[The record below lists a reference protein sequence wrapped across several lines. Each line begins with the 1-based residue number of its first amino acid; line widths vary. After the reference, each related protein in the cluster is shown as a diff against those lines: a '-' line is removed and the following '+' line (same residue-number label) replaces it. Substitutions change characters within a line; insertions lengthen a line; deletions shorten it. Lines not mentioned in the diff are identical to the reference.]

1 MRALFVACRIGA
13 IVALALD
20 IGVGLG
26 VAQGQAA
33 GEPDGEWTVLTLSD
47 AGAWGLSTARS
58 QADAIAGA
66 LRQCRSRASQST
78 DCGAELV
85 AYRVGW
91 SEAILCGT
99 HRVLVAGV
107 DRDAVDAM
115 FDARIAELHRLY
127 GSALPACRRVVAV
140 DPWGGV
146 ATGNAAIER
155 RGLRTLARSDV
166 GGQRPAWTTDAR

>member
-1 MRALFVACRIGA
+1 MRALVVACRIGA

-20 IGVGLG
+20 AWVGL
-26 VAQGQAA
+26 VFAQGQAA
-33 GEPDGEWTVLTLSD
+33 GEPAGEWTVLTLSD

-66 LRQCRSRASQST
+66 LGQCRARAGRPT

-99 HRVLVAGV
+99 HRVLAAGV
-107 DRDAVDAM
+107 DRDDVDAM
-115 FDARIAELHRLY
+115 VRARMAALRRLY
-127 GSALPACRRVVAV
+127 GSALPACRRLLVV

-146 ATGNAAIER
+146 TTGDGAMAER
-155 RGLRTLARSDV
+155 WPPTLARGEVHDPLSS
-166 GGQRPAWTTDAR
+166 P